1 MCKIYNLEF
10 PDKFIIRYINEI
22 FGESFTHSSLSFEK
36 VFNESIKY
44 QNKINE
50 YMSLDNCE
58 FYNILYTSKD
68 KKDKTLLKTRINE
81 IKQYLMLKKQVPK
94 GKNYDEDG
102 NQLLSLNDFRKY
114 IPGIVRPYRNKIEV
128 LNAEKAGKLTDKA
141 YEKEDMISKIEEIYD
156 LVIKKMVADRKSRD
170 YKKGNYEAFK
180 YSLNCKEIDRNETIE
195 INRLVTNAEN
205 IHYGFKNTNNNV
217 NGALFQT
224 CPKEQ
229 VEERIRLLFHKYNND
244 WKEELDNY
252 KNSDNFDLATYNL
265 MLCEREAKF
274 HIEFERIHPFEDG
287 NGRTGRIILNKH
299 LLDNGLAPIFI
310 TPQMREFYIK
320 YINEYDYKNF
330 GILINMLSS
339 VTLTQ
344 MVSEYRNEKKL
355 NPAEL
360 IGSEIGKVGQ
370 GENGFSKVKHI

>member
-1 MCKIYNLEF
+1 
-10 PDKFIIRYINEI
+10 
-22 FGESFTHSSLSFEK
+22 
-36 VFNESIKY
+36 
-44 QNKINE
+44 
-50 YMSLDNCE
+50 
-58 FYNILYTSKD
+58 
-68 KKDKTLLKTRINE
+68 
-81 IKQYLMLKKQVPK
+81 
-94 GKNYDEDG
+94 
-102 NQLLSLNDFRKY
+102 
-114 IPGIVRPYRNKIEV
+114 
-128 LNAEKAGKLTDKA
+128 
-141 YEKEDMISKIEEIYD
+141 
-156 LVIKKMVADRKSRD
+156 
-170 YKKGNYEAFK
+170 
-180 YSLNCKEIDRNETIE
+180 
-195 INRLVTNAEN
+195 
-205 IHYGFKNTNNNV
+205 
-217 NGALFQT
+217 
-224 CPKEQ
+224 
-229 VEERIRLLFHKYNND
+229 
-244 WKEELDNY
+244 
-252 KNSDNFDLATYNL
+252 

-310 TPQMREFYIK
+310 TPQMREFYIN